1 LIDAD
6 GKQLGLFQ
14 TRDAQKRARDL
25 GLDLVELSPNA
36 RPPVCKI
43 MDYGKYK
50 YEQSKKK
57 HEAKKKQTVIHLK
70 EMKMRPATGEHDFQV
85 KLGHLRRFL
94 ENGDK
99 AKVTVRFRGREMAHL
114 ENGRALIDRA
124 VKELSDIGEVEQNAR
139 REGRVMSAVIAPKKK
154 K

>member
-1 LIDAD
+1 
-6 GKQLGLFQ
+6 
-14 TRDAQKRARDL
+14 
-25 GLDLVELSPNA
+25 
-36 RPPVCKI
+36 

-124 VKELSDIGEVEQNAR
+124 IKELSDIGEVEMHAR